1 MKRNK
6 SKSQEKLYNFVIA
19 KAFQQT
25 VGSMFTYG
33 ELRKKYSVV
42 CSTNDQREVGRR
54 FAYWIKHT
62 PGLPFDTVG
71 TKNGSLLYQKISP
84 HPRNHSNPS
93 KGGVR

>member
-1 MKRNK
+1 
-6 SKSQEKLYNFVIA
+6 
-19 KAFQQT
+19 
-25 VGSMFTYG
+25 MFTYS

-71 TKNGSLLYQKISP
+71 TKNGSLLYQK
-84 HPRNHSNPS
+84 
-93 KGGVR
+93 